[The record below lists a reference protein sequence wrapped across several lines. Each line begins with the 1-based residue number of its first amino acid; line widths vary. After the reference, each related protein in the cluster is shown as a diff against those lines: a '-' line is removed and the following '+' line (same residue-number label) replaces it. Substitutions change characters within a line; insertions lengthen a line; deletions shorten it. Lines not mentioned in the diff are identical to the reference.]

1 MRRAQVAQK
10 GKMMKIPNSVRIGG
24 VEYTVKREMNLNDG
38 VNMLFGRVEWEPS
51 EILLKYGMG
60 QQHSGVTLWHEIVH
74 AMLYHGCAELDE
86 ETEERVAEVLGL
98 GIYQVLEDNH
108 DRFYAEGGRKA

>member
-1 MRRAQVAQK
+1 MRRK
-10 GKMMKIPNSVRIGG
+10 EKKMKIPNSVRIGG

-38 VNMLFGRVEWEPS
+38 VNMLYGRVEWEPS

-74 AMLYHGCAELDE
+74 ALLYHNCAELDE

-98 GIYQVLEDNH
+98 GLYQVLEDNH